1 VNWRSGILMG
11 ACVAGGLALNLMV
24 LDSAPAGPTAVASQ
38 AESIDPA
45 VSPEVIPTELP
56 VTTAAT
62 PVDSAP
68 EQTTVPTLPAAVA
81 GGSTL
86 LATSPSSPRPAFVA
100 TPTQPAPAPVQ
111 PAPAPPPAAA
121 PTFVAP
127 VPEPPTPASGAAA
140 TTPTTHPAAPVPTA
154 QPVPVPV
161 PQVTTAPTTSPA
173 TTTSTTS
180 PPTTA
185 PRAPTITY
193 PSYSVAGVAEIYL
206 KLVDGKEISVYS
218 VVRESNWVHQVDG
231 NGPTSVEVKF
241 FNVVTEREAE
251 FHAKIEGGSIKVE
264 HSR

>member
-1 VNWRSGILMG
+1 MNWRSGILMG
-11 ACVAGGLALNLMV
+11 ACVAGGLVLNLMV
-24 LDSAPAGPTAVASQ
+24 LDSAPARLTVAASQ
-38 AESIDPA
+38 AEPIDPT
-45 VSPEVIPTELP
+45 VSPEVTPTELP
-56 VTTAAT
+56 VTTAPMPA
-62 PVDSAP
+62 DSAP

-81 GGSTL
+81 AGSTL
-86 LATSPSSPRPAFVA
+86 LATSPRPAFVA
-100 TPTQPAPAPVQ
+100 TPTQPAPAPVPVQ
-111 PAPAPPPAAA
+111 PAAAPPPAAA
-121 PTFVAP
+121 PAFVAP
-127 VPEPPTPASGAAA
+127 VPEPPTPAAGPAA
-140 TTPTTHPAAPVPTA
+140 TTPTTQPAAPVPTA

-241 FNVVTEREAE
+241 FNVATEQEAE

-264 HSR
+264 HS